1 MLKLLMIGALL
12 VVAGPASAA
21 TVYKCTDAGGKTI
34 FSDRQCAADAEQVTV
49 KDTRIGGN
57 FSPSD
62 EWLEVNTPN
71 PEREAIDRRYD
82 NALRKIQA
90 GPCKDFSSTELRT
103 MIIRNQVV
111 MGMSQSDATRA
122 WGSPTRVNGSQHA
135 YHWNKG
141 GSSFFYIAQGCV
153 RSVQGGYNG

>member
-1 MLKLLMIGALL
+1 MLKLLMISAVL
-12 VVAGPASAA
+12 VIAGPAGAA
-21 TVYKCTDAGGKTI
+21 NVYKCLGANGKTI
-34 FSDRQCAADAEQVTV
+34 FSDRPCSADAEQVTV
-49 KDTRIGGN
+49 KDNRIGGS

-71 PEREAIDRRYD
+71 PEREAIERRYD

-103 MIIRNQVV
+103 LVIRNQVV

-122 WGSPTRVNGSQHA
+122 WGAPTHVNGTQHA

-141 GSSFFYIAQGCV
+141 GSSYFYIAQGCV
-153 RSVQGGYNG
+153 RLVQGGYNG